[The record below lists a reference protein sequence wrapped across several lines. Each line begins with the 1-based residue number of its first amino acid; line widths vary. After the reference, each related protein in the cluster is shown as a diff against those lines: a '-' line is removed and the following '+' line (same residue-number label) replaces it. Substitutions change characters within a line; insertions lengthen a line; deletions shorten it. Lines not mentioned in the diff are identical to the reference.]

1 MHNCLLATFAVF
13 LTDGM
18 AKNSYLTSI
27 GLLAVCLCS
36 LAPQAKGQDE
46 TLGSWNTIN
55 IRYAYTPQLSFF
67 AEAQLRSL
75 RFYDHFH
82 YHEYKGGF
90 TYKVYPNVYAGMG
103 MGQYDTYREGG
114 DFVRPKNN
122 SEIRLWPHLSLTQYI
137 GKLKIEQ
144 RYRMEMRF
152 SANGYRNRFR
162 YRLGAAYP
170 FGDDKKGYQPYLFSV
185 TNELFFTDREPYF
198 ERNRLAFT
206 LNHRFSP
213 QVSLQVG
220 YLHQFDY
227 RINDETGADF
237 LQIGLFIELS
247 RKATTKSTTIESE
260 IKEN

>member
-1 MHNCLLATFAVF
+1 M
-13 LTDGM
+13 
-18 AKNSYLTSI
+18 YLF
-27 GLLAVCLCS
+27 CFHQ
-36 LAPQAKGQDE
+36 QAQGQNE

-55 IRYAYTPQLSFF
+55 IRYGYNSHLSFF

-82 YHEYKGGF
+82 YHEYKGWF
-90 TYKVYPNVYAGMG
+90 TYKAYNSLYLGLGAGK
-103 MGQYDTYREGG
+103 YDTYREGG
-114 DFVRPKNN
+114 NFVCPKNN
-122 SEIRLWPHLSLTQYI
+122 SELRLWPHLSLTQYI

-152 SANGYRNRFR
+152 SSNGYRKRFR

-170 FGDDKKGYQPYLFSV
+170 FGNNEKGFQPYLFSV

-206 LNHRFSP
+206 LNRRLTT
-213 QVSLQVG
+213 QASLQIG

-227 RINDETGADF
+227 RINDETGTDF

-247 RKATTKSTTIESE
+247 RKAMPKSTVSESE